1 VPEPKSKK
9 VRKERFPVPPLTEE
23 QLEQFKQVVLTI
35 LQIDDEH
42 MRLEDYDGSTAL
54 LGQLYSS
61 IESDEDFERFV
72 QIIASAG
79 DADFRSPK

>member
-1 VPEPKSKK
+1 MSKT
-9 VRKERFPVPPLTEE
+9 KERFPVPPLTEE

-54 LGQLYSS
+54 LNQLYYS
-61 IESDEDFERFV
+61 IAETDECEDFERFV

-79 DADFRSPK
+79 DGDFRSPK